1 MKDAWDFVSWRNK
14 GWLHWGRGNVMW
26 LAKTQKKVDQ
36 GRASSSAW
44 LELGV
49 GELLG
54 DEPGKVA
61 GIVL

>member
-1 MKDAWDFVSWRNK
+1 
-14 GWLHWGRGNVMW
+14 MW